1 MNTIL
6 RMATTYSFLN
16 DALVPCSIFTLLGF
30 LAYRHSGN
38 LVSNA
43 DLIFSIG
50 FLAFVFVANAVS
62 FNSNKAQFELMEKD
76 KINFEPM
83 GKHSLGRGQ
92 FITKKSFLVYFAVSK
107 IMGLMV
113 PLIMIYT
120 CPDDVA
126 VMVSPSLFV
135 LCAQA
140 VAEQSTAAVHD
151 VLRIAIPFAY
161 TAYRL
166 FGPLQSWA
174 FESYSLYLEKPGD
187 LVYASNCGLA
197 WVNLI
202 FAAYNL
208 FVFLLLRT
216 LPVYFDKTQTPE
228 VEMAYTLFP
237 LPKNQKKMKV

>member
-1 MNTIL
+1 
-6 RMATTYSFLN
+6 MAPTHSFFN
-16 DALVPCSIFTLLGF
+16 DAFVPCSIFTLLGV
-30 LAYRHSGN
+30 LPYRHSGD

-43 DLIFSIG
+43 DLVFSIG
-50 FLAFVFVANAVS
+50 FLAYVFVANAVS
-62 FNSNKAQFELMEKD
+62 FDSNKAQFETMEKN
-76 KINFEPM
+76 KIEFEPM

-107 IMGLMV
+107 IMGLMI

-120 CPDDVA
+120 CPNDVA
-126 VMVSPSLFV
+126 DMVSPSLIV

-161 TAYRL
+161 SAYRL

-174 FESYSLYLEKPGD
+174 LESYSLYLEKPGE
-187 LVYASNCGLA
+187 LVYAFNCGLA
-197 WVNLI
+197 WVNVI

-216 LPVYFDKTQTPE
+216 LPIYFDKDQTTQ

-237 LPKNQKKMKV
+237 LPKKRNKVKI